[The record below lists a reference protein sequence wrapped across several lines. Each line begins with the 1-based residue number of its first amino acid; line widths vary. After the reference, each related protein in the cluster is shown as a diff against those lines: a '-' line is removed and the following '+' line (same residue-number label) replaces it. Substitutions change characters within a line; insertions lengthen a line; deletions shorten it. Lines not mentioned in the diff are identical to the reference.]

1 MRQCSIHL
9 LKPGMIIG
17 QPVYMYLGGRRTLLL
32 GRNAEITPSMVEK
45 LLSMGF
51 PHIYIQEPGTEDIIP
66 DDILSDDTRD
76 KALTAITLI
85 YDQIHKIISN
95 PRSKYF
101 ENLDVLEANHL
112 DIAVPSTKP
121 LRDRL
126 REVIQDLFIIGSVRG
141 YEPMAA
147 LSTTNPLHNHVLNVT
162 VISLLI
168 GWQYTF
174 SDSEQVSLGMGALL
188 HDLGKTLLPS
198 IYTKRFWELKPDE
211 KQIWKYHPEL
221 GEKLLA
227 NDRDITEIER
237 QIIIQHHEQ
246 QDGKGFP
253 FGLKGQN
260 KAPVK
265 SSFHEQNQIFRLAEI
280 VSVAN
285 VFDNLISGDTVS
297 SRLTPQD
304 ALIEM
309 SQMAKIR
316 LNRDIVRTLNG
327 IVLRFPVASNVQ
339 IISHTK
345 QELVGCKGVVARV
358 EGAFKPIEVV
368 LLYSPDGRRITPKRI
383 IVNPEKNEN
392 LILVDYA

>member
-9 LKPGMIIG
+9 LKPGMIVG

-32 GRNAEITPSMVEK
+32 GRNAEITSNMIDK

-51 PHIYIQEPGTEDIIP
+51 PHIYVQEPGTEDIIP

-76 KALTAITLI
+76 RALSTISEI
-85 YDQIHKIISN
+85 YDQINKAVSN

-101 ENLDVLEANHL
+101 DNLDVITTNHL
-112 DIAVPSTKP
+112 DIPVPSSRI

-147 LSTTNPLHNHVLNVT
+147 LSTINPLHNHVLNVA

-174 SDSEQVSLGMGALL
+174 SDSEQISLGMGALF
-188 HDLGKTLLPS
+188 HDLGKTVLPS
-198 IYTKRFWELKPDE
+198 IYTKRFWELKSEE
-211 KQIWKYHPEL
+211 KQIWKHHPEL
-221 GEKLLA
+221 GEKLLI
-227 NDRDITEIER
+227 NDRDVSEIER

-246 QDGKGFP
+246 QDGNGFP

-265 SSFHEQNQIFRLAEI
+265 TTFHEQNQIFRFAEI
-280 VSVAN
+280 ITVAN

-297 SRLTPQD
+297 SRLSPQD

-309 SQMAKIR
+309 AQMSKTV
-316 LNRDIVRTLNG
+316 LNKDIVRTLNG
-327 IVLRFPVASNVQ
+327 IIIRFPVASNVQ
-339 IISHTK
+339 IISHS
-345 QELVGCKGVVARV
+345 EPGWIGCKGVVAHV
-358 EGAFKPIEVV
+358 EQAFKPVEVV
-368 LLYSPDGRRITPKRI
+368 VLYNPEGRRISPKRI
-383 IVNPEKNEN
+383 LVDSEKNEN
-392 LILVDYA
+392 LILIDYA